1 MERFHRTLK
10 ADTATPP
17 QQNRREQQAA
27 FDRFRAKYNEER
39 PHEALGQA
47 PPARHYQPSNH
58 CYPSRL
64 SSPEYGD
71 EAVVRP
77 VRSNGE
83 IKWQSSTLY
92 LSEALIGEPVGLIP
106 RDGRY
111 LCICFGSLR
120 IGDLDTYTKRVLRT
134 PIQVLP
140 MSLV

>member
-1 MERFHRTLK
+1 M
-10 ADTATPP
+10 
-17 QQNRREQQAA
+17 
-27 FDRFRAKYNEER
+27 
-39 PHEALGQA
+39 
-47 PPARHYQPSNH
+47 
-58 CYPSRL
+58 
-64 SSPEYGD
+64 
-71 EAVVRP
+71 RP
-77 VRSNGE
+77 VRANGE
-83 IKWQSSTLY
+83 LKWQSSTLY